1 MFTGIIEEV
10 GTIEEIVQQKGNI
23 IFNINCSFIDEIKT
37 DQSIAHNGVCL
48 TVTDVKNNYY
58 SVTIIE
64 ETIRKSNL
72 ETLKKGDK
80 VNLER
85 SMKPDGRLDG
95 HIVQGHV
102 DQTAECAGIINE
114 NGSWIFTFKYD
125 KKFNNLTVEKGS
137 VAVNGVSL
145 TVINSIPGE
154 FSVAII
160 PYTFNHTN
168 FKNIKTGS
176 IVNLEFD
183 IIGKYVQQ
191 YLRYSNLIS
200 KV

>member
-10 GTIEEIVQQKGNI
+10 GTVEEIVRQNENI
-23 IFNINCSFIDEIKT
+23 IVNIRCSFIDEIKI
-37 DQSIAHNGVCL
+37 DQSIAHDGVCL
-48 TVTDVKNNYY
+48 TVTDLKNKYY

-64 ETIRKSNL
+64 ETLRKSNL
-72 ETLKKGDK
+72 GKLKKGDK
-80 VNLER
+80 INLER
-85 SMKPDGRLDG
+85 SMRPDGRLDG

-102 DQTAECAGIINE
+102 DQTAECSEIINE

-125 KKFNNLTVEKGS
+125 KKYNNLTVEKGS
-137 VAVNGVSL
+137 VAINGVSL
-145 TVINSIPGE
+145 TVINSVPGK

-160 PYTFNHTN
+160 PYTYDHTN

-191 YLRYSNLIS
+191 YLRNSHLIS
-200 KV
+200 KD